1 MTLTLHTENNMAG
14 GIHDLYLFGEDF
26 EAILVILEDDGEL
39 EEQFESSVSD
49 VSTKLENFCLCF
61 GWSTVKSRAHV
72 PTCIVTMVPT
82 TTSMLCLQGKFN
94 SYLTRAGTQGNVPVM
109 KINKKTYASICP
121 CIVVKLRSKLQR
133 RL

>member
-1 MTLTLHTENNMAG
+1 MAG

-26 EAILVILEDDGEL
+26 EAILDILEDDGEL
-39 EEQFESSVSD
+39 EEQFESSVGD
-49 VSTKLENFCLCF
+49 VSTKLENFYLCF

-72 PTCIVTMVPT
+72 PTYIVTMVPT

-94 SYLTRAGTQGNVPVM
+94 SYLTRNVPVM